1 MAAAIQ
7 NPEIDTV
14 IIGILNFLHKKAM
27 LLAAE
32 AGKAVLC
39 TKPLAMSGPEALE
52 MLEAVEKVGV
62 TKGYTFAMFEEIWNY
77 DFP

>member
-39 TKPLAMSGPEALE
+39 TKPPAMSGPEALE

-62 TKGYTFAMFEEIWNY
+62 TKGHTFAMFEEIWNY